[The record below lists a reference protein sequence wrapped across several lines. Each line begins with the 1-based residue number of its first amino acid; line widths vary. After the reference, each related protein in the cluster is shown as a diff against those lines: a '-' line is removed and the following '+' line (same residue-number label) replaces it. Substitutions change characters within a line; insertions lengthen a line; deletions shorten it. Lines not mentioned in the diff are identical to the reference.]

1 MGGVKNLQVVE
12 PSFSSLKVRWDPAVG
27 NVRSYQVFY
36 TADPGGETQMVG
48 SVRLPLGFDCSLK
61 GQKHLTSC
69 QTGGGFWRHHQ
80 HHPEEPGS

>member
-12 PSFSSLKVRWDPAVG
+12 PTFSSLKVRWDPAVG

-48 SVRLPLGFDCSLK
+48 WFLFLFLSGF
-61 GQKHLTSC
+61 TAA
-69 QTGGGFWRHHQ
+69 
-80 HHPEEPGS
+80 